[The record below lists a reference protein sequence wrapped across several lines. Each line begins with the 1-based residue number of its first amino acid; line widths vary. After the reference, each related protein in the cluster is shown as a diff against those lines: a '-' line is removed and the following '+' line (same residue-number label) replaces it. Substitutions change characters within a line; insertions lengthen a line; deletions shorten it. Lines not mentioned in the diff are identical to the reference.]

1 MEVVNGS
8 HEKHEATILG
18 FDTASSKGI
27 KRKKETTISGR
38 KEREFSE
45 WRRGPPR
52 WLDFSVVS
60 PRTTSV
66 THPPP
71 YLTVRR

>member
-18 FDTASSKGI
+18 FDTASAKGI
-27 KRKKETTISGR
+27 KRKKEATISGR

-45 WRRGPPR
+45 SEWRCVGGP
-52 WLDFSVVS
+52 
-60 PRTTSV
+60 
-66 THPPP
+66 
-71 YLTVRR
+71 